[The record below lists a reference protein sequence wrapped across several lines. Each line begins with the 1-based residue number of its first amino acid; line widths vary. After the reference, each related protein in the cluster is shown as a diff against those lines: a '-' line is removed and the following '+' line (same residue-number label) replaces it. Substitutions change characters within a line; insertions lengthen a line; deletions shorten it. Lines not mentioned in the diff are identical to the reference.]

1 MARQLE
7 LYSLS
12 SLEKNRIRERKS
24 DLTDLSRF
32 QDLETVIR
40 QSLNPEPLASSSQI
54 KAPPQNPL
62 LARKASRP
70 FQDSAM
76 LERLLQIRNQ
86 IPISSRIIRTQDS

>member
-32 QDLETVIR
+32 NELESVIR
-40 QSLNPEPLASSSQI
+40 QSLNPESKTSSSQI
-54 KAPPQNPL
+54 KATPQNPL
-62 LARKASRP
+62 LARKSSRP

>member
-1 MARQLE
+1 MARHLE

-32 QDLETVIR
+32 QELEAVIR
-40 QSLNPEPLASSSQI
+40 QSLNPEDIKTSSQI
-54 KAPPQNPL
+54 RATPQNPL
-62 LARKASRP
+62 LARKSTRP

-76 LERLLQIRNQ
+76 LDRLLKIRNQ
-86 IPISSRIIRTQDS
+86 IPLSSRIIRTQDS